1 MPRTKL
7 GKLEAILCC
16 YHFSNSIFT
25 RHQSVR
31 GNEKRN
37 YHHGY
42 KNDGAPPPLSPPPTS
57 QGTAMGS
64 WIGRWDIADIII
76 IVIPSARCKLL
87 LLPQNIENIIILW
100 IIRCNHS
107 VLKHHKSK
115 LSTDPAHQTR
125 VRPTPTLIPNSI
137 PTRPLPPRMLLWRRS
152 IAPSADMD
160 MDTHARSD
168 PFLSFFSRAMEDL
181 KTARAAQIV
190 LENGM
195 LDKNRKYSKDDWY
208 RAELYTNSFWMKNCI
223 IRHYKNHF
231 AQRLLINKLVSVSQR
246 VKSTNIHLFRSHCPR
261 NVYLHKQYLCVQ
273 CFQSMVFL
281 FTYLAHSFCSSE
293 NSFVENAIA

>member
-64 WIGRWDIADIII
+64 WIGRWDIAVIII

-195 LDKNRKYSKDDWY
+195 LDKNRKYSKMIDTQLNFIQTAFEWKTV
-208 RAELYTNSFWMKNCI
+208 LFGTIKNI
-223 IRHYKNHF
+223 SRHAYW
-231 AQRLLINKLVSVSQR
+231 
-246 VKSTNIHLFRSHCPR
+246 
-261 NVYLHKQYLCVQ
+261 
-273 CFQSMVFL
+273 
-281 FTYLAHSFCSSE
+281 
-293 NSFVENAIA
+293 